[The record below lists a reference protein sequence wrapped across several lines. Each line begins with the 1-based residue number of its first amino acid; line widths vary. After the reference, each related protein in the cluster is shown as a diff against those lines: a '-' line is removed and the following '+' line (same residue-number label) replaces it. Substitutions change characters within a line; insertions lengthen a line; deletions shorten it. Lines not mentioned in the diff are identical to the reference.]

1 MFCKNCGSQ
10 LPDGMNFCQFCG
22 TPQQSNTSAE
32 YETYA
37 APQQP
42 DTPVEYETYAA
53 PPVMPPVPPVAPSEP
68 PVAPPPPVN
77 PINPGEPDKPK
88 KNNTGNIIVAVVAV
102 VLIVTVA
109 VVAIIL
115 FGNKDKDQGDT
126 TTTTAT
132 TQAEITIPANN
143 TVADPSTSGTETTA
157 SSTEQ
162 SSSLPITLPSLTI
175 PSFAPSM
182 PSIQLP
188 TTPPTQAPTTPP
200 TRPTTPPTQAPTT
213 PSPRPTTPPTQ
224 APTAPPT
231 QPPTAPPT
239 QPSVSRPS
247 LSSAESVAKS
257 YAKDA
262 VLLDFSSLIDK
273 EILGMSKI
281 SPEIDKYVVSVT
293 GESSASKA
301 YATISTMFGTKVNN
315 ARDFLDIIRLV
326 SGYEDELKAEF
337 GSDYRITTTVHDS
350 AYLSASEAAPYVSAA
365 KSQINSVVSSSGINW
380 NAIEDYA
387 AVNVSS
393 KVSGSKSQDE
403 LYMTVIL
410 AYINGSWKVLCIND
424 GYDNILF
431 GPMIIESFTEA

>member
-22 TPQQSNTSAE
+22 TPQQSNAPAE

-37 APQQP
+37 APQKP
-42 DTPVEYETYAA
+42 DAPVEYETYAA
-53 PPVMPPVPPVAPSEP
+53 PPVMPPVPPVMPSEP

-88 KNNTGNIIVAVVAV
+88 KNNTGNIIIAVVAV
-102 VLIVTVA
+102 VLIVAVA

-126 TTTTAT
+126 TTTTST

-143 TVADPSTSGTETTA
+143 TLPDANTSGTETTD

-162 SSSLPITLPSLTI
+162 SSSLPITLPSISI

-182 PSIQLP
+182 PSIQIPTMPQTQTPTVPQTQRP

-200 TRPTTPPTQAPTT
+200 TQRPTTPPTQAPTT
-213 PSPRPTTPPTQ
+213 PPTQ
-224 APTAPPT
+224 
-231 QPPTAPPT
+231 PPT

-257 YAKDA
+257 YAKDT
-262 VLLDFSSLIDK
+262 VLLDFASLIDK
-273 EILGMSKI
+273 EILGTSKI
-281 SPEIDKYVVSVT
+281 SPEIDKYVVNVT

-301 YATISTMFGTKVNN
+301 YAVVSDMFGTKVNN
-315 ARDFLDIIRLV
+315 ASDFLDIVRLV
-326 SGYEDELKAEF
+326 SGYEDGLKEEY
-337 GSDYRITTTVHDS
+337 GSDYRVTTTVYDS
-350 AYLSASEAAPYVSAA
+350 AYLSASEAAPFVNSA

-387 AVNVSS
+387 AVGVLV
-393 KVSGSKSQDE
+393 KVSGSKAQDE

-410 AYINGSWKVLCIND
+410 AYINGSWKVLCFTD
-424 GYDNILF
+424 GNENMLF
-431 GPMIIESFTEA
+431 GPMVIESFTEV